1 MDEVKQERIRTT
13 EGFLCLLSGARKV
26 PAITPE
32 DKAYN
37 NALADVFDW
46 FIVNEPDSL
55 YPHTV
60 RMGKWVRD

>member
-13 EGFLCLLSGARKV
+13 EGFLTLLSGMRRELV
-26 PAITPE
+26 LTPE
-32 DKAYN
+32 DKIYN
-37 NALADVFDW
+37 SALADVFDW

-55 YPHTV
+55 RPHTV